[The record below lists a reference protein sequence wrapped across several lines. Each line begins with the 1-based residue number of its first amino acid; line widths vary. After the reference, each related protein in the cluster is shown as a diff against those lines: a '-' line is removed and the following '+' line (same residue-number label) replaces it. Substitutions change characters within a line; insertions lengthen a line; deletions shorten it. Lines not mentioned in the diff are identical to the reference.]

1 MEKEIETKLNAIEK
15 CIAEFKANCRKN
27 AFETLNIL
35 LKDYPTHADE
45 IQAKF
50 KDICLK
56 HGIDFYSE
64 MRVDGSD
71 IAQYVEQ
78 NVKNIEQ

>member
-1 MEKEIETKLNAIEK
+1 MEREIEIKLTAIEQH
-15 CIAEFKANCRKN
+15 IAKFKAECRRN
-27 AFETLNIL
+27 VYETLNIL
-35 LKDYPTHADE
+35 LKDYPTRQEE
-45 IQAKF
+45 IQARF

>member
-27 AFETLNIL
+27 VFETLNIL
-35 LKDYPTHADE
+35 LKDYPTHTDE

-50 KDICLK
+50 KELCQK
-56 HGIDFYSE
+56 YGIDFYAE
-64 MRVDGSD
+64 MRIDEND
-71 IAQYVEQ
+71 IADYVEQ
-78 NVKNIEQ
+78 NAPDVK

>member
-27 AFETLNIL
+27 VFETLNIL
-35 LKDYPTHADE
+35 LKDYPTHTDE

-50 KDICLK
+50 KELCP
-56 HGIDFYSE
+56 
-64 MRVDGSD
+64 
-71 IAQYVEQ
+71 
-78 NVKNIEQ
+78 